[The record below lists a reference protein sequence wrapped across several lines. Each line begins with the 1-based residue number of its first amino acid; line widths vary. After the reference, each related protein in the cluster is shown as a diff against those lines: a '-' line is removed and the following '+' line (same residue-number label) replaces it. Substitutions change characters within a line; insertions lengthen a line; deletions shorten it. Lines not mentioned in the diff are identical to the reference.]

1 MFSALTGLFSAD
13 MAIDLGTAN
22 TLIYVKGKGIILNEP
37 SVVAYHVRDGK
48 KQVLAV
54 GEDAKLMLGRTPGSI
69 QAIRPLRD
77 GVIADF
83 DVAEEMI
90 KHFMRKVYKRGN
102 WARPKVIVC
111 VPYGATPVEKRA
123 IRESVLSAGARKA
136 GLIAEPIAAA
146 IGAGMPITDPTGNMV
161 VDIGG
166 GTTEVAVISL
176 GDIVYA
182 RSVRTGGDRMDE
194 AIISYL
200 RRQHNILVGESTAE
214 RIKTSI
220 GTARMPDDGRG
231 QSMEIRGRDLLNGV
245 PKETEITQ
253 AQVAEA
259 LAEPVQQIC
268 EAVMIALE
276 QTPPD
281 LAADIVDRGVML
293 TGGGALL
300 GDLDLALREQTG
312 LAISVADESLNCV
325 ALGTGKALEFEAQ
338 LGHVIDYGN

>member
-1 MFSALTGLFSAD
+1 MLGLGGLFSSD

-22 TLIYVKGKGIILNEP
+22 TLVYIKGRGIVLSEP
-37 SVVAYHVRDGK
+37 SVVAYHVKDGQK
-48 KQVLAV
+48 RVLAV

-69 QAIRPLRD
+69 EAIRPMRE

-83 DVAEEMI
+83 AVAQEMI
-90 KHFMRKVYKRGN
+90 KYFIRKVHKRTTL
-102 WARPKVIVC
+102 AKPKIIVC
-111 VPYGATPVEKRA
+111 VPFGATPVEKRA
-123 IRESVLSAGARKA
+123 IRESVLQAGARRA

-166 GTTEVAVISL
+166 GTTEVAVLSL

-182 RSVRTGGDRMDE
+182 RSVRVGGDRMDE
-194 AIISYL
+194 AVVSYL
-200 RRQHNILVGESTAE
+200 RRQHNLLVGEATAE
-214 RIKTSI
+214 RIKTTI

-231 QSMEIRGRDLLNGV
+231 QTMMIRGRDLLNGV

-253 AQVAEA
+253 AQIAEA

-268 EAVMIALE
+268 EAVMTALE
-276 QTPPD
+276 ATPPD

-300 GDLDLALREQTG
+300 GELDLALREQTG

-325 ALGTGKALEFEAQ
+325 ALGTGKALEYERQ
-338 LGHVIDYGN
+338 LRHVIDYDS